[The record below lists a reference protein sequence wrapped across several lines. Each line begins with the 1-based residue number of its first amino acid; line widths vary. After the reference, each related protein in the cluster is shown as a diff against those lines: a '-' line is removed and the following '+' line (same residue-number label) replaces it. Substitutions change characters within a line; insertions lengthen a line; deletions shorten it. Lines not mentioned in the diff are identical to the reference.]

1 MRKSEPP
8 LDPDDL
14 VKFDALLTPE
24 PAERRRVIRDELNI
38 STGTFRLHLRAA
50 ASNPEVQ
57 AEYPDATR
65 RILHRLYV
73 DEARKNSKID

>member
-1 MRKSEPP
+1 MMRKSEPP

-14 VKFDALLTPE
+14 VKFDALLGPE
-24 PAERRRVIRDELNI
+24 ADERRRIIRDELNI

-50 ASNPEVQ
+50 ASDPDVQ

-65 RILHRLYV
+65 RILHRLNL
-73 DEARKNSKID
+73 DELRKG